1 MTRIPLLAAA
11 CALAVTAAACTTAAA
26 QPTTAP
32 TADPA
37 PADTV
42 GPSEDTTQEVTVTTV
57 DAPTA
62 VELLE
67 ARSDVTVIDVR
78 TPAEF
83 AEAHLPDAALID
95 IQAPDFQQRIEALD
109 RDATY
114 VVYCRSGNRSAV
126 ATRMMAQ
133 LGFTSVYDAGG
144 LADLAR
150 AGAELTTG

>member
-1 MTRIPLLAAA
+1 MTRATLLAAA
-11 CALAVTAAACTTAAA
+11 CALAVTTAACTTAAA
-26 QPTTAP
+26 EPAAAPPAEPVPTDTAG
-32 TADPA
+32 ASD
-37 PADTV
+37 
-42 GPSEDTTQEVTVTTV
+42 DTTQEVTVTTV

-62 VELLE
+62 VELLDQQ
-67 ARSDVTVIDVR
+67 SDLTVIDVR

-83 AEAHLPDAALID
+83 AEAHLPGAELID

-150 AGAELTTG
+150 AGAETITG